1 MLRVRNGTGG
11 PRSRRKSKKFAIN
24 DENDVENIGARRRKS
39 KKMGLGG
46 GDRHIISM
54 KKKGKSAR
62 KPLGVRN
69 TNRAFGGDI
78 TNRQI
83 KKSSGGA
90 GSIVKKKPRFKIVI
104 DNENEPPPIEYAPV
118 SRAPVND
125 CMFDDEDCP
134 QKIVENIFKK
144 KSRKLPDRIELEES
158 LEIISNDFG
167 LDEPI
172 PPLDDLGDDDFSF
185 PWED

>member
-39 KKMGLGG
+39 SKMGLGG
-46 GDRHIISM
+46 EGDRHIM

-83 KKSSGGA
+83 KKTSGGA
-90 GSIVKKKPRFKIVI
+90 GSMIKKKPRFKIVI

-118 SRAPVND
+118 SRVPVND
-125 CMFDDEDCP
+125 CIFDDEDCP
-134 QKIVENIFKK
+134 QKIVQNIFKK
-144 KSRKLPDRIELEES
+144 KSRKLPDRIEFEECVD
-158 LEIISNDFG
+158 IISDDFG
-167 LDEPI
+167 LDESV

-185 PWED
+185 PWEE